1 MPTDVELPAFRA
13 SLRIGLPRVVGAVE
27 DFVPDD
33 GAARQAFTELRPVDE
48 ESLIQRVCHKPQAT
62 PDRDDQSAG
71 RHRVLH
77 AVVCSLR
84 SATGGVIG
92 SLPSEP

>member
-13 SLRIGLPRVVGAVE
+13 SLRVGLPLVVVAVD

-48 ESLIQRVCHKPQAT
+48 ESLVQRRSGHKPQAT
-62 PDRDDQSAG
+62 PERQ
-71 RHRVLH
+71 RPKPV
-77 AVVCSLR
+77 
-84 SATGGVIG
+84 
-92 SLPSEP
+92 